1 MGHTTGDD
9 PRFEDRFGP
18 LADLSYRVAFRLVGD
33 RSEAEDLA
41 QEALAR
47 AYSRWRTVRGH
58 DEAWV
63 ARVTTNLAIG
73 RWRRRRLA
81 AERDAAARGAVLLT
95 RGDGLPGG
103 RPGGPAEARVD
114 RVDLVRA
121 LRALPRRQREVV
133 ALRYLADRPEAE
145 VADLLGCST
154 GAVKQH
160 AHRGLAALRARL
172 GPGAAGDEDDEE
184 DASVRASR

>member
-1 MGHTTGDD
+1 MRHTTGDD

-18 LADLSYRVAFRLVGD
+18 LADLSYRVAYRLVGD

-47 AYSRWRTVRGH
+47 AYGRWRTVRGH

-73 RWRRRRLA
+73 RWRRRRVA
-81 AERDAAARGAVLLT
+81 AERHAAAGDAALLA

-114 RVDLVRA
+114 RVDVVRA

-145 VADLLGCST
+145 VADLLGCSA

-172 GPGAAGDEDDEE
+172 GPGTNDDEE
-184 DASVRASR
+184 NARVRASR

>member
-1 MGHTTGDD
+1 MRHTTGDD

-33 RSEAEDLA
+33 RAEAEDLA

-47 AYSRWRTVRGH
+47 AYGRWRIVRGH

-81 AERDAAARGAVLLT
+81 AERDATARGAALLT

-103 RPGGPAEARVD
+103 PPGSPPEARVD

-121 LRALPRRQREVV
+121 LRALPHRQREVV

-145 VADLLGCST
+145 VAELLGCSAGT
-154 GAVKQH
+154 VKQH

-172 GPGAAGDEDDEE
+172 APRVAGDDDDEE
-184 DASVRASR
+184 DSSVRASR